1 MPTLTI
7 TTQEIIN
14 LIDQLDFPNKVL
26 IFDHLKSEI
35 LEKHWDA
42 LYARNDK
49 KLVEF
54 SIIED
59 EIETAVERAR
69 EEFAKRGH

>member
-1 MPTLTI
+1 MPTLAIKTK
-7 TTQEIIN
+7 EIIK
-14 LIDQLDFPNKVL
+14 LIDQLDFQNKAL

-35 LEKHWDA
+35 LEKHGDA

-59 EIETAVERAR
+59 EIETEVERVR